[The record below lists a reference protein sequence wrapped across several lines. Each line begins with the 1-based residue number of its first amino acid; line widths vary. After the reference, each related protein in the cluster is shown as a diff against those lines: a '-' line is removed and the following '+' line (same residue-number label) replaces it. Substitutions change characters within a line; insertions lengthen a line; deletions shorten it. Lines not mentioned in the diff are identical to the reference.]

1 MSFMEASMDAYTMLG
16 FCYEHGYGVE
26 KNLQT
31 AIDYYSLGGLYLE
44 PEVIQNYDFL
54 ELKVYFRSAT
64 ILNCIKAVV
73 ILVRDMEYM
82 TL

>member
-1 MSFMEASMDAYTMLG
+1 MREDNLGVELEEGKMSFMEASMDAYTMLG

-44 PEVIQNYDFL
+44 PDVIRNYDFSGI
-54 ELKVYFRSAT
+54 ESTYF
-64 ILNCIKAVV
+64 L
-73 ILVRDMEYM
+73 
-82 TL
+82 